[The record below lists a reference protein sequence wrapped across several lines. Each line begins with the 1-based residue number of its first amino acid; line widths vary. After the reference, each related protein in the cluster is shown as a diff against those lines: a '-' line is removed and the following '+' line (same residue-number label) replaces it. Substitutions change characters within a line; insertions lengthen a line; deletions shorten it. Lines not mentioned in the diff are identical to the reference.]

1 MSLEFAFKSAAPLK
15 VYSLVKKRELTK
27 LDRWELKQLAKGYQN
42 DERKEYIYY
51 VRKDRKKKASWF
63 INNQEFH
70 LMKLIAKLEN
80 DIKQTDERLVNSKSN
95 LNKVNLSEVYALQT
109 SQIFWIKS
117 GSQSQALIENFLGE
131 KLKKDRDLEKKFSSL
146 IEANVNALATL
157 KDLMQSRLQPNF
169 EETIIR
175 IEEIHNR

>member
-1 MSLEFAFKSAAPLK
+1 MSIEFSFKSAAPLK
-15 VYSLVKKRELTK
+15 VYTLTKKSELTK
-27 LDRWELKQLAKGYQN
+27 LRRRVLKQLVKGYRN
-42 DERKEYIYY
+42 DERKEYIFY
-51 VRKDRKKKASWF
+51 VRADRSKKTRWF

-80 DIKQTDERLVNSKSN
+80 DIKQTDERLVNTKSN

-117 GSQSQALIENFLGE
+117 GAQSQALIEDFLGE

-146 IEANVNALATL
+146 IESNINALATL
-157 KDLMQSRLQPNF
+157 KDLMHSRLQPNF

-175 IEEIHNR
+175 IEEIHNH